1 MLEYTNVTSLSYDSI
16 IHSYLQ
22 YQVFLLP
29 STVTLNKKAYK
40 SSSPS
45 KAKRQRFASAISAIY
60 IIGMKGR
67 PRYTNVPP
75 ATFGRDYGNR
85 FLLNKRAIRQFNNP
99 LNSQTTRQIQTRRA
113 QTRQERRF
121 WARIFATN
129 SPTKACTQIST
140 SMNVQKSPNCLQT
153 TFGLKK
159 RIWNNT
165 ESRVWSNAF

>member
-60 IIGMKGR
+60 IIDMKDR

-75 ATFGRDYGNR
+75 ETFGKDYGNR
-85 FLLNKRAIRQFNNP
+85 FLQNKPTDAQ
-99 LNSQTTRQIQTRRA
+99 SIQTGQLKQA
-113 QTRQERRF
+113 GFFQ
-121 WARIFATN
+121 ARIFATN

-159 RIWNNT
+159 RI
-165 ESRVWSNAF
+165 